1 MSNLSTLPKGDSA
14 WLLRKAIERII
25 QQVSVLE
32 TNIGSSTTGNSTNT
46 QVIFNDNGTLR
57 GDAAFTFVP
66 STDILTVTGFKTFG
80 TTQLSTIG
88 ILYVGTIATPKL
100 KVDVAGTGITTITQA
115 DITGDLTVRTNKLR
129 VTSIGVGANTL
140 TPAASLHSTATTTY
154 DALTLDSDSAS
165 TYCAQ
170 NWKIN
175 GVQKAQ
181 AFLDYADDSLLIRTN
196 TATGAVRFGCNDIE
210 QYRIAPLGV
219 FNWYDGAG
227 GTRMTLNSTGL
238 GIGVT
243 SPATKLDVR
252 GANNASQATFSGTA
266 SRGLLISTRSDGLA
280 DDRTVILNAQ
290 HSTGSLGQLVI
301 QTAGTDR
308 LLVDST
314 GNVGI
319 GVVPSAWDTAVFKA
333 IQIGT
338 GVGRAS
344 VASRTDNVNNT
355 AYGLNYYYGSGDYRY
370 IAAGRAT
377 SYEQASGKHFWN
389 IDSGTQVIGAATS
402 FTQAMTLDAS
412 GNLLVG
418 KTALSSATAGIQ
430 LEAVGAVTSTR
441 SAGAAAYFNRLTS
454 DGFLVLIGRQ
464 SSIVGDISVTTTGTT
479 FNSTSDYRLKEAV
492 QPLVGGLAR
501 VSALKPSVYKW
512 KANGSAGEGFLA
524 HELAEVVPAAVTGE
538 KDAVNADGSIKAQSI
553 DMSRVVPILVAAI
566 QELTARVQTL
576 EAR

>member
-319 GVVPSAWDTAVFKA
+319 GVTPSAWDTAVFKA